1 MRAALRTRTE
11 SRGGTVDNNGRPP
24 DATVYRL
31 SLYHCYLADAQ
42 RRGDTSTYL
51 TSRALAEELDLSEE
65 TVRRDLT
72 YIDSKGR
79 PGTGY
84 VCSDLFAALE
94 EFLGLREEYPIV
106 RIGTAQT
113 LATLQALFPEDYY
126 GITQAAYFSELEE
139 EAGASVGDVEV
150 RHVSEIPALDP
161 ALGVNVALVACS
173 QPWIEPV
180 LEMLNDAG
188 VSGVLLLTPK
198 LKLERPPGMNVRHI
212 RMPCDI
218 KSLACGCRFPTDR

>member
-1 MRAALRTRTE
+1 M
-11 SRGGTVDNNGRPP
+11 GNNGRPP

-31 SLYHCYLADAQ
+31 SLYHCYLADAK
-42 RRGDTSTYL
+42 RRGDVPTYL
-51 TSRALAEELDLSEE
+51 TSRTLAEELDLSEE

-72 YIDSKGR
+72 YVESKGR

-84 VCSDLFAALE
+84 VCDDLFGALE
-94 EFLGLREEYPIV
+94 EFLGLRTEYPIV
-106 RIGTAQT
+106 RVGTVQSLT
-113 LATLQALFPEDYY
+113 TLQALFPEDYY
-126 GITQAAYFSELEE
+126 GITQAAYYSELED
-139 EAGASVGDVEV
+139 EAGAEVGGVEV

-161 ALGVNVALVACS
+161 TLGVKVALVACS

-180 LEMLNDAG
+180 LSMLSEAE
-188 VSGVLLLTPK
+188 VEGVLLLTPK